1 MATSV
6 NFSRFFAALAA
17 GVILTLAGCGGGEEM
32 TVQPT
37 ATEEAAARQ
46 AFNGPAISQPTVL
59 NPGEAHKR
67 TLLASTAS
75 EKKGPWATFTAEALG
90 TTVKAGTAQAAL
102 APTEYTNAALLDWAQ
117 SVYPELFPGTPLV
130 FDDVVAPDGNHYYAR
145 YYAVTQNY
153 VGVCLGGGAN
163 TCIVGGAYG
172 LGPYTVGALTYFG
185 HKDAYKCLVNAEW
198 CRPKVT
204 SVTPADGATGVE
216 IKNVAIKV
224 NFDRRL
230 SNCPENPITGTFGA
244 INGTLTCVNAASTA
258 TVTITATTLPDNS
271 RITAT
276 LSGFRGAEGEV
287 EMAAHIWSFTTRK
300 GIVTVLETKV
310 LTTNLFGHLNGMSP
324 ASILDPVTFAVSQ
337 RINLPKVPG
346 YLLPSHI
353 HVDVTRDVAYVGT
366 GFGFVLYRFNP
377 KTGEVLP
384 AISIEDPVHWNERA
398 HGVQGIAGSTNEV
411 CIVTGRWNYQSQYAW
426 RNRLI
431 CFHPDTGAQT
441 FVSATDFLGTVTEIP
456 TKLLYAPSRQ
466 KYYVLM
472 ATEGCLQGEE
482 AGGNSRDGYC
492 AGSAGRLVEINAT
505 TKARERSW
513 LVGSMP
519 LAAKLIGDRLYVLK
533 SGDRGA
539 TIVNLTSGATQ
550 SVDWSGIFGK
560 YAYPVDIEM
569 DEAKGVYYVSDWLNS
584 VRIMSL
590 ATNQQVGAV
599 TLPAGR
605 VPRSLRMVA
614 GNLWVLAPL
623 RDIFYTDA
631 QSAYIINT
639 NTRTV
644 TQTITEIGGA
654 TLNDG
659 NGGVPWDLAVYE
671 RTEVR

>member
-59 NPGEAHKR
+59 NPGEARKR

-172 LGPYTVGALTYFG
+172 LGPYTVGSLTYFG

-198 CRPKVT
+198 CRPKVI

-224 NFDRRL
+224 SFDRQL
-230 SNCPENPITGTFGA
+230 VCPSGPITGTFGA
-244 INGTLTCVNAASTA
+244 INGTLTCINAASTA

-271 RITAT
+271 RITAILT
-276 LSGFRGAEGEV
+276 GFRSAEGEV
-287 EMAAHIWSFTTRK
+287 EMAAHTWSFTTRK

-310 LTTNLFGHLNGMSP
+310 LSVNMQGHAGKEAVSFIDTTTNTVVQKVVP
-324 ASILDPVTFAVSQ
+324 P
-337 RINLPKVPG
+337 PVPG
-346 YLLPSHI
+346 YILPMKMY
-353 HVDVTRDVAYVGT
+353 VDSIRSVGYI
-366 GFGFVLYRFNP
+366 GVGNGYVLYRFNAS
-377 KTGEVLP
+377 TGATLP
-384 AISIEDPVHWNERA
+384 SISIEDPVSWNERS
-398 HGVQGIAGSTNEV
+398 HSIQGVAGSGAEV
-411 CIVTGRWNYQSQYAW
+411 CIVTGKLDAQSQYDW

-431 CFHPDTGAQT
+431 CFNPDSGART
-441 FVSATDFLGTVTEIP
+441 FVSPTDFLGTVAEVP
-456 TKLLYAPSRQ
+456 TNLLYSAARQ

-472 ATEGCLQGEE
+472 ATEGCLLFE
-482 AGGNSRDGYC
+482 AVSAGYRDGYC
-492 AGSAGRLVEINAT
+492 AGSVGRVIEINAT

-513 LVGSMP
+513 SVGSMP
-519 LAAKLIGDRLYVLK
+519 LAAKQIGDKLYVLK

-539 TIVNLTSGATQ
+539 TIVNLTSGATE
-550 SVDWSGIFGK
+550 SVDWSGIFDK
-560 YAYPVDIEM
+560 YAYPVAIEAS
-569 DEAKGVYYVSDWLNS
+569 ESEGVYYVSDWLSS
-584 VRIMSL
+584 VRVMSRT
-590 ATNQQVGAV
+590 TNQQVAV
-599 TLPAGR
+599 ITLPQGR
-605 VPRSLRMVA
+605 VPRGLVLAA
-614 GNLWVLAPL
+614 GDLWVAAPL
-623 RDIFYTDA
+623 RDAVYTDA
-631 QSAYIINT
+631 QTVYRIDRT
-639 NTRTV
+639 TRLV
-644 TQTITEIGGA
+644 KQTISFT
-654 TLNDG
+654 TPLT
-659 NGGVPWDLAVYE
+659 NGTGIMPWDLAVYE